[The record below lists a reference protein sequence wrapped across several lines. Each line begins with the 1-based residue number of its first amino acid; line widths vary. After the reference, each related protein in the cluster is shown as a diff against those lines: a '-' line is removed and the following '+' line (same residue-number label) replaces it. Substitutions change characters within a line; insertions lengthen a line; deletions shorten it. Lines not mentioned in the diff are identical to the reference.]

1 MFSRREIHC
10 AAAALV
16 AFVLLGVHQSAHA
29 QDLKPTLLTVE
40 QATEI
45 VAGKSAVSLDGVTEL
60 GVDVAQVLSQYGKGD
75 LRLHRV
81 QTITPEVA
89 RALAPEKKGGTL
101 WLGLKTI
108 TPEVATALAAHS
120 RGMLALNALDKISV
134 EVARELAQFRGK
146 LTLNGL
152 RTLSPEVAREL
163 AKHRSKFTLF
173 GLMEISDE
181 AAEALADHRGT
192 LLLNGLT
199 KLTSVPL
206 ITKMLK
212 ADDGFLSLAKVQT
225 ISDHVA
231 KFLAEHQGK
240 RSIRLTGL
248 TTLSEANATLLR
260 GNQHIELPS
269 QFQKSQNR
277 CSPAGVVKCLG
288 ILNGPPFTTRNESF
302 S

>member
-29 QDLKPTLLTVE
+29 QDLKPTSLTVE
-40 QATEI
+40 QAMEI

-101 WLGLKTI
+101 WLGLTTI

-120 RGMLALNALDKISV
+120 RGMLALNALDQISV
-134 EVARELAQFRGK
+134 EVARDLAQFRGK

-152 RTLSPEVAREL
+152 RTLSREVAIEL
-163 AKHRSKFTLF
+163 AKHRSKLTLF
-173 GLMEISDE
+173 GLTAISDE
-181 AAEALADHRGT
+181 AAEALSHHSST
-192 LLLNGLT
+192 MLLNGLT
-199 KLTSVPL
+199 KLTSAPL
-206 ITKMLK
+206 TTTMLK
-212 ADDGFLSLAKVQT
+212 SNDGFLGLSKVQT
-225 ISDHVA
+225 LSDEVA
-231 KFLAEHQGK
+231 QVFVEYQGK
-240 RSIRLTGL
+240 RPVQLTGL
-248 TTLSEANATLLR
+248 TELSEANAARLR
-260 GNQHIELPS
+260 ANEKVVLPS
-269 QFQKSQNR
+269 KFQKPEQQ
-277 CSPAGVVKCLG
+277 
-288 ILNGPPFTTRNESF
+288 
-302 S
+302 

>member
-1 MFSRREIHC
+1 MSFRREIHC

-16 AFVLLGVHQSAHA
+16 AFVLLGGHQSAHA
-29 QDLKPTLLTVE
+29 QDLKPGSLTVE

-45 VAGKSAVSLDGVTEL
+45 VAGKSAVSLDGVTEM
-60 GVDVAQVLSQYGKGD
+60 GVEVAQVLSQYDRGD

-212 ADDGFLSLAKVQT
+212 VDDGFLSLAKVQT

-231 KFLAEHQGK
+231 KFLAEYQGK

-277 CSPAGVVKCLG
+277 
-288 ILNGPPFTTRNESF
+288 
-302 S
+302 